1 MHITFDKTILCK
13 GNNEINCS
21 KIKTYFP
28 KNVGQKRVIVSMVSV
43 AGMSF
48 IAFHFMAMTKTNK
61 FNDGEFQQ
69 VVVLSVG
76 T

>member
-1 MHITFDKTILCK
+1 MHLRDVQLRLDL
-13 GNNEINCS
+13 NA
-21 KIKTYFP
+21 Y
-28 KNVGQKRVIVSMVSV
+28 V
-43 AGMSF
+43 ASTSF

-76 T
+76 TWCQLLI